1 MTTYDPQ
8 AGNTLTQRQ
17 KQVLQFI
24 TSFSG
29 DNGYAPSQREIARH
43 LNVSGT
49 LPVMK
54 HLGALE
60 RKGYIRRDH
69 VNRGITLAV
78 KTPVSRSVSLP
89 IVGTVRAGH
98 LAPAI
103 EDIQGYFSVD
113 PMAVKGHDCFFL
125 KVSGES
131 MINAG
136 IFDGDLA
143 LVRPQPTA
151 DNRDTVV
158 AMVDGEVTLKYFY
171 REQDHIRLQPA
182 NPNMGPIII
191 RPEDG
196 EVSIV
201 GKVIGVYRRM

>member
-1 MTTYDPQ
+1 MTTYGLQ
-8 AGNTLTQRQ
+8 NKNELTQRQ

-24 TSFSG
+24 TSYSG
-29 DNGYAPSQREIARH
+29 DNGYAPSQREIAGH

-60 RKGYIRRDH
+60 RKGYIKRDH
-69 VNRGITLAV
+69 VNRGITL
-78 KTPVSRSVSLP
+78 KTSISPSVSLP

-98 LAPAI
+98 LSPAI

-113 PMAVKGHDCFFL
+113 PMAVKGNDCFFL
-125 KVSGES
+125 RVSGES

-158 AMVDGEVTLKYFY
+158 AMVDGEVTLKEFY
-171 REQDHIRLQPA
+171 REQGYIRLQPK
-182 NPNMGPIII
+182 NPDMEPIII